1 MNLAGNGNC
10 IRYEYG
16 LFKQKIVNNEQVEVP
31 DQWLSLGNVWEVRKP
46 KHAVNVKFGGHVDM
60 WMGEDG
66 KAIVNHVPSLIV
78 RAVPYDV
85 PIVGYD
91 TKVTNNTSFME

>member
-1 MNLAGNGNC
+1 INELEDLESDAGLGNGGLGRLAACFLDSLASLNLAGHGNF

-46 KHAVNVKFGGHVDM
+46 KHAVNVNFGGHVD
-60 WMGEDG
+60 
-66 KAIVNHVPSLIV
+66 
-78 RAVPYDV
+78 
-85 PIVGYD
+85 
-91 TKVTNNTSFME
+91 